1 MLNSEYMPCRS
12 LISKSIEV
20 IDLEDIGIVEAIE
33 KYLYI
38 SDTSGVTKFRTDIV
52 PYMIEPILA
61 CFDRR
66 YAGVI
71 VAAAARS
78 AKSKSLIEGVTFYRA
93 WQQPTDILI
102 AFATETTAQTYSK
115 KEYSRM
121 VKATEPLK
129 KLITHRAHDQGI
141 VERVFRNDARVYFR
155 SGTNDAFSALGY
167 GLVIITDYDRS
178 PDDGTGA
185 GDSEGSKFHR
195 GLKRTLQSG
204 SAGKCIAESSPS
216 RMPVKDQSNLKSHEL
231 PRASGIAGLFND
243 GTRKVYYWQCPD
255 AEHWFMA
262 SQDYL
267 VYDPEQDVKP
277 FVRCPHCGHEI
288 QFHQRRHLVGAY
300 MFPNE
305 VDEAGNRQPVEHP
318 KTDLASFHFDGVV
331 AAFNTWEGMMKEYQS
346 ALAHYERTGDESKL
360 QAYENTTRGRPYM
373 PKLRETDLTIDILM
387 ERENPNALPQ
397 GVVPEDTR
405 FLIATVDVQG
415 GANSRFD
422 VQVTAVNEFL
432 QWQPIDSF
440 QILVNPNREVADVA
454 QRIRPHV
461 YPEDWICIYEQ
472 VMLKEYKIAGHEKTI
487 IPAFTLCD
495 SGGSA
500 DDNGEGNTTFN
511 AYNFVRYL
519 QRKEIDTRFMLLK
532 GNPRAFKDNYHDG
545 WTKVTFPNS
554 EKDHPYAARQDIPL
568 LNLNT
573 NVLKNTVYTSLKTE
587 GTDERLSFRSP
598 LGWATREWY
607 ESLLS
612 EDIDDY
618 GRWEKQPNKA
628 NENFDHAQYLFAAMY
643 HLGVFAMEFD
653 KCPLWARPIDGGN
666 SNVSEKGEH
675 SLKPKQQR
683 RRRAKQ
689 SGDRARWL

>member
-1 MLNSEYMPCRS
+1 MQSNEYVTAQTVIEKA
-12 LISKSIEV
+12 LEV
-20 IDLEDIGIVEAIE
+20 IDLEDIGVMEAIE

-52 PYMIEPILA
+52 PYMIKPILA

-66 YAGVI
+66 YSGVAV
-71 VAAAARS
+71 VAPARS

-93 WQQPTDILI
+93 WQQPTDMLI

-129 KLITHRAHDQGI
+129 KLITNRAHDQGI
-141 VERVFRNDARVYFR
+141 VERVFRNDSRVYFR

-167 GLVIITDYDRS
+167 GLVIITDYDRA
-178 PDDGTGA
+178 PDDGTGS

-204 SAGKCIAESSPS
+204 SSGKCVAESSPS
-216 RMPVKDQSNLKSHEL
+216 RMPVKDQSDLKPHEL
-231 PRASGIAGLFND
+231 PRSSGITGIYND
-243 GTRKVYYWQCPD
+243 GTRQMYYWLCPNGD
-255 AEHWFMA
+255 HWLMA
-262 SQDYL
+262 TQDYL
-267 VYDPEQDVKP
+267 IYDPEQDVKP
-277 FVRCPHCGHEI
+277 VIRCPHCGHDI
-288 QFHQRRHLVGAY
+288 QFHERRHLVGDY
-300 MFPNE
+300 MFPDE
-305 VDEAGNRQPVEHP
+305 VDKDGIRHDAPHP
-318 KTDLASFHFDGVV
+318 NTTLATFHFDGVV
-331 AAFNTWEGMMKEYQS
+331 AAFNTWESMMSEYYS
-346 ALAHYERTGDESKL
+346 ALNHYERTGDESKL
-360 QAYENTTRGRPYM
+360 QAYENTTRGRPYV
-373 PKLRETDLTIDILM
+373 PKLRETDLTIDMLM
-387 ERENPNALPQ
+387 ERPNPNALPQ
-397 GVVPEDTR
+397 GIVPEDTR

-432 QWQPIDSF
+432 QWQPVDGF

-454 QRIRPHV
+454 QRIKPHV

-472 VMLKEYKIAGHEKTI
+472 VMLKEYKIAGHDKTI
-487 IPAFTLCD
+487 IPAFSLCD

-519 QRKEIDTRFMLLK
+519 QGKGVDNRFMLLK
-532 GNPRAFKDNYHDG
+532 GNPRAFKEKYHDG
-545 WTKVTFPNS
+545 WTKVSFPDS
-554 EKDHPYAARQDIPL
+554 EKDHPFAARKDIPL
-568 LNLNT
+568 LNLNS

-587 GTDERLSFRSP
+587 GTDERLSFRAP
-598 LGWATREWY
+598 LGWAGRDWY

-612 EDIDDY
+612 EEIDDY
-618 GRWEKQPNKA
+618 GRWEKHPHKP

-653 KCPLWARPIDGGN
+653 KCPPWARAIDQGN
-666 SNVSEKGEH
+666 SNVSEKGQH

-683 RRRAKQ
+683 RRRAAR